1 MKNSN
6 HKYTMAID
14 LITSWA
20 NSLSTLKTDSL
31 IIRNIYDPPIATI
44 YTRSTNV
51 TLRSIINIFEVKAT

>member
-31 IIRNIYDPPIATI
+31 IIRNIYDPPIATYLHAVYEC
-44 YTRSTNV
+44 YT
-51 TLRSIINIFEVKAT
+51 TLDY